1 MANVID
7 CEYGK
12 TNFWNK
18 GGQIQVYHAFIDTVT
33 MDSDILNSA
42 WFIMH
47 KRHKKKE
54 KSKFKVK
61 IDFSSGS
68 EDEDENDDF
77 FIGCHYEDEKEEE
90 ENDFDDIIQAI
101 QECHIGD
108 SNEIGGNTVS

>member
-1 MANVID
+1 MAFLFHNNYCFYFQNIFDTMANVTD

-61 IDFSSGS
+61 IGSIFSIPI
-68 EDEDENDDF
+68 DD
-77 FIGCHYEDEKEEE
+77 
-90 ENDFDDIIQAI
+90 
-101 QECHIGD
+101 
-108 SNEIGGNTVS
+108 